1 MRASAASTRWWTRFS
16 SPSPTAASRPRRRTG
31 SWPAPAHEPTGHRGG
46 AALQRGRRPGAHRAG
61 AGSAAKGLA
70 ADAHRGGREGAPR
83 APAQAQSQRRRGA
96 GAAARRG
103 AALLRPADPRE
114 AAWGG
119 ARPAQQDPQQ
129 ALALAASRSA
139 LGGLAQARLPRHAAG
154 QARAAPLPCLD
165 ALHRPLPR
173 GGGGAGGPRAPPRLA
188 PLFPRPARSRGGGRG
203 AADVRPA
210 SGAASPRHLPGSKLG
225 DEALA
230 RGALRRAG
238 APGALG
244 RSAGGG
250 PGKRVRGAVRPANRA
265 RGAGHRRF
273 DRPARPA
280 GPGRVHLALQRVRGE
295 RQRPD
300 AHGARPGRP
309 DVGDL
314 RFHRPGHVRLPGP
327 RDAVRR
333 SRVRAVLLLRALVLP
348 ARALPPHAGAGGG
361 TRLAKVG
368 TAAPRRPEVAAVR
381 MSWPS
386 AALLLVSSSSR
397 TGPAEGLISLAREA
411 SAQGID
417 ARFAG
422 DTVRPGENL
431 GEHLAAA
438 GVPWEK
444 ELRLSR
450 KVRPGDLLHDARVL
464 ANWAR
469 SGRFDVLHA
478 AFAHDHHL
486 CLWAASRARREDL
499 RVVRAAQRSAD
510 VTPGALGQRRWAL
523 RRSDGVVVHCGAY
536 RDRLLSQ
543 GLPPAR
549 VAVVAAGVDAQQF
562 APGRAPALRAK
573 WGVPEEAPLAGIVSR
588 MKPERGHRALVQAF
602 ARVLR
607 EVPAAHLVLVGRGE
621 EEPALRQLAGLVAP
635 SRIHFRGYG
644 RGAELA

>member
-1 MRASAASTRWWTRFS
+1 
-16 SPSPTAASRPRRRTG
+16 
-31 SWPAPAHEPTGHRGG
+31 
-46 AALQRGRRPGAHRAG
+46 
-61 AGSAAKGLA
+61 
-70 ADAHRGGREGAPR
+70 
-83 APAQAQSQRRRGA
+83 
-96 GAAARRG
+96 
-103 AALLRPADPRE
+103 
-114 AAWGG
+114 
-119 ARPAQQDPQQ
+119 
-129 ALALAASRSA
+129 
-139 LGGLAQARLPRHAAG
+139 
-154 QARAAPLPCLD
+154 
-165 ALHRPLPR
+165 
-173 GGGGAGGPRAPPRLA
+173 
-188 PLFPRPARSRGGGRG
+188 
-203 AADVRPA
+203 
-210 SGAASPRHLPGSKLG
+210 
-225 DEALA
+225 
-230 RGALRRAG
+230 
-238 APGALG
+238 
-244 RSAGGG
+244 
-250 PGKRVRGAVRPANRA
+250 
-265 RGAGHRRF
+265 
-273 DRPARPA
+273 
-280 GPGRVHLALQRVRGE
+280 
-295 RQRPD
+295 
-300 AHGARPGRP
+300 
-309 DVGDL
+309 
-314 RFHRPGHVRLPGP
+314 
-327 RDAVRR
+327 
-333 SRVRAVLLLRALVLP
+333 
-348 ARALPPHAGAGGG
+348 
-361 TRLAKVG
+361 
-368 TAAPRRPEVAAVR
+368 
-381 MSWPS
+381 MSWPR

-464 ANWAR
+464 ADWAR

-486 CLWAASRARREDL
+486 CLWAASRARGADL

-621 EEPALRQLAGLVAP
+621 EEPALRELAGLVAP
-635 SRIHFRGYG
+635 SRIHFGGYV
-644 RGAELA
+644 RGAELVEAYRALDVAVWLREGNDGACRGVLEAMSCGLPVVAGSEGAPAELVRNGQDGRVVDAADPVRIGDALSELFGDLRIARRMGAAARARAETFTPARAAQETLAFWRRLRELPRVS